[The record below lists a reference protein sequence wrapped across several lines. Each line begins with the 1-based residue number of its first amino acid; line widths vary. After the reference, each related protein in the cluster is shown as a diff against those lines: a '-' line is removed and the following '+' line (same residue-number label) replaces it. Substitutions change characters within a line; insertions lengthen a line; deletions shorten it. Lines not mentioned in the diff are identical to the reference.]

1 MADEK
6 TNNVVELLFRVQG
19 GGSLKGISGK
29 GILNDISAILR
40 AVEAD
45 SKSKLKITIDKEYL
59 NQQVQSA
66 LRGVNVQGIGGS
78 SVVTGVSDK
87 KMSQASYLKTEAQI
101 ANSKRVTD
109 AQIANANRSA
119 AVRIKKE
126 EEVYRKQKILA
137 DEAARKAS
145 IAQERDA
152 RSAQIAAERQ
162 RQSAV
167 GAVAAVQN
175 YKTSAQRYY
184 DKYQGKINKNSDLLS
199 AYNTFQNTKFDNVED
214 AKKQLA
220 DWKTA
225 CYNAGVETKG
235 FGGTVKNLWNEF
247 GKSLLTGVAVSATRR
262 VVSEAVNVVKEL
274 DEAVVNL
281 SMVTGYSRRQTQAL
295 LETYVDM
302 GKRLGATTTEVA
314 NAANEWLRQGYSL
327 QETDKLIET
336 SVVLSK
342 VGMLESAE
350 ATQYLTSALKGYK
363 VEISDAMSIA
373 DKLTSVD
380 MKAAVSTAG
389 LAEAMSKTANSARLA
404 GVDMN
409 RLIGYIA
416 AVGEV
421 TQADMASVGTTFKT
435 VFSRLSN
442 IKLGKLEDENG
453 EDITQSLNDA
463 ETVLARV
470 GIQLRDTATSY
481 RDMGDVFDEI
491 SEKWNKFN
499 DVERNTI
506 AMAFGG
512 TRQKEQVLTLFENY
526 GNAMEYAQTA
536 ANSSG
541 TAMQKYDAYTSGLEK
556 SLKSFQAT
564 WESVVNRLIDSDLL
578 KGVVDLGTGVM
589 NVVDGLAKAKVLLP
603 TIIALVTSLKNVGEH
618 MIENAGLCTLRKCA

>member
-6 TNNVVELLFRVQG
+6 TNNVVDLLFRVQG

-29 GILNDISAILR
+29 GILNDISEILR

-59 NQQVQSA
+59 NQQVQAA
-66 LRGVNVQGIGGS
+66 LKGINVQSLGGS
-78 SVVTGVSDK
+78 SAITGVSDR
-87 KMSQASYLKTEAQI
+87 KMSQATYLKAEAQI
-101 ANSKRVTD
+101 ANSNKIANAR
-109 AQIANANRSA
+109 IANANKVA
-119 AVRIKKE
+119 AVQIQKE
-126 EEVYRKQKILA
+126 EEVYRRQKILA
-137 DEAARKAS
+137 DEAARRAS
-145 IAQERDA
+145 AAQERDA
-152 RSAQIAAERQ
+152 RNAQNAAERQ
-162 RQSAV
+162 RQSSV
-167 GAVAAVQN
+167 GTDATVQN
-175 YKTSAQRYY
+175 YKMSAQRYY
-184 DKYQGKINKNSDLLS
+184 NKYQGKIDKNADLLS
-199 AYNTFQNTKFDNVED
+199 AYNKFENTKFENIED
-214 AKKQLA
+214 ARKKLS

-225 CYNAGVETKG
+225 CYEAGVETKG
-235 FGGTVKNLWNEF
+235 FADRAKDLWDSFGRNLVIGIASE
-247 GKSLLTGVAVSATRR
+247 AVRR
-262 VVSEAVNVVKEL
+262 AVSEAIEVVKEL

-281 SMVTGYSRRQTQAL
+281 SMVTGYSRQQTQAL

-327 QETDKLIET
+327 QETNELIEA

-342 VGMLESAE
+342 VGMLDSAE

-363 VEISDAMSIA
+363 VEISDVMSIA

-380 MKAAVSTAG
+380 MDAAVSTAG

-409 RLIGYIA
+409 RLLGYIA

-442 IKLGKLEDENG
+442 IKLGRLEDENG

-463 ETVLARV
+463 ETVLTRV

-491 SEKWNKFN
+491 ARDWGKFN
-499 DVERNTI
+499 DIERNTI

-512 TRQKEQVLTLFENY
+512 TRQKEQILTLFENY
-526 GNAMEYAQTA
+526 GNAMKYAETA

-541 TAMQKYDAYTSGLEK
+541 TAMQKYDAYTSGFEK

-564 WESVVNRLIDSDLL
+564 WESVVNHLVNSDLL
-578 KGVVDLGTGVM
+578 KGIVDLGTGVL
-589 NVVDGLAKAKVLLP
+589 NIVDGLAQAKVLLP
-603 TIIALVTSLKNVGEH
+603 SIIALVTSLKNVGEH